1 MSSANLLP
9 VFLYNYTATVAAPAA
24 AIITEE
30 AIEAIIMRVTGT
42 DLIYAASLHSFYCRR
57 CYTDALTGSVIMLAP
72 FIRSSDLFNSSSS
85 T

>member
-30 AIEAIIMRVTGT
+30 AIEAIVMRVTGT
-42 DLIYAASLHSFYCRR
+42 DPIYAASLHSFYCRLFIF
-57 CYTDALTGSVIMLAP
+57 DAIS
-72 FIRSSDLFNSSSS
+72 RR
-85 T
+85 

>member
-30 AIEAIIMRVTGT
+30 AIEAIVMRVTGT
-42 DLIYAASLHSFYCRR
+42 DLIYAASLHSFYCRLFIF
-57 CYTDALTGSVIMLAP
+57 DAIPM
-72 FIRSSDLFNSSSS
+72 R
-85 T
+85 